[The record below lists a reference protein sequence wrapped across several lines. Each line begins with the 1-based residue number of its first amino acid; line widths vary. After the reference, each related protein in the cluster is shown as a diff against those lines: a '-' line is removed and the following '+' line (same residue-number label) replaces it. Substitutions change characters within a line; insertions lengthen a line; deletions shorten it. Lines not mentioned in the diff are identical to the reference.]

1 MTLVIPVP
9 WQPVIGAETAKPYYQ
24 KLMEFLAAERKRHTI
39 FPPEHEVYAALE
51 LTPYDQVKVL
61 LLGQDPYHDH
71 NQAHGLCFSVRPGV
85 KPPPSLQNIFKEL
98 NDDLGCRIPNNGYL
112 VPWAKQGIL
121 LLNAVLTVRA
131 HQAGSHR
138 NQGWETFTD
147 AVIQAVN
154 EKRDPII
161 FVLWGSYAQQK
172 LKLIDTQRHV
182 IVQSAHPSPFSAN
195 KGFFGSRPFSKI
207 NAALRQAGKREIDW
221 QIPDIELP

>member
-24 KLMEFLAAERKRHTI
+24 KLMQFLAAERKRHAI